1 MVRALRNAL
10 DGSRS
15 TSGGAQLRYSCRA
28 LCLVLLRDATS
39 EPQVPLPIAFAGRA
53 ALVHRRFELGLGQ
66 SIKACMRRDATLMW
80 RNKVRSRLLSR
91 VFPAGVALLAL
102 AREFAATP
110 SSASASVPGLQL
122 RRRHSTSHPY
132 TTPVI
137 KADCRSPSQVVYLY
151 RVAQL
156 LFVVFA
162 SSTLFLRTTL
172 SQNTIQ
178 DGRPY
183 LSAPLDSQPLSLIFD
198 TVAGPNILARR
209 LLFQG
214 CTHCCKHV
222 MR

>member
-1 MVRALRNAL
+1 
-10 DGSRS
+10 
-15 TSGGAQLRYSCRA
+15 
-28 LCLVLLRDATS
+28 
-39 EPQVPLPIAFAGRA
+39 
-53 ALVHRRFELGLGQ
+53 VHRRFELGLRQ

-102 AREFAATP
+102 AREFAAMP

-122 RRRHSTSHPY
+122 RREHSTSHPY

-137 KADCRSPSQVVYLY
+137 KADCRSSSQVVYLY

-183 LSAPLDSQPLSLIFD
+183 LSAPLDSQPLSLIF
-198 TVAGPNILARR
+198 R
-209 LLFQG
+209 
-214 CTHCCKHV
+214 HCCRPECPCKEAPLPGVVGIVVH
-222 MR
+222 M